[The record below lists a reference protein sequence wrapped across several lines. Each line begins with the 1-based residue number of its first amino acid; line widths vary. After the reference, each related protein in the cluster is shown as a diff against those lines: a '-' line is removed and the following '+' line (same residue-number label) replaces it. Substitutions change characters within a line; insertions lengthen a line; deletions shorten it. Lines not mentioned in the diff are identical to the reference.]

1 MADTASLGTPRAPW
15 HLWLVGILAL
25 LWNAM
30 GAFDY
35 LMTQTENERY
45 MASFTPEQLD
55 YFYGFPAWLV
65 AFWAIAVW
73 GGLLGAVL
81 LLARKRLAKP
91 VFLASL
97 VAMIITAIHNFLL
110 TNGLEVMGAT
120 GAVFT
125 VIIFLIA
132 VGLVAYS
139 SAMAKKGVLR

>member
-1 MADTASLGTPRAPW
+1 MAETAAIGTQRAPW

-45 MASFTPEQLD
+45 MASFTPEQLEF
-55 YFYGFPAWLV
+55 FYGFPAWLV

-73 GGLLGAVL
+73 GGLAAAVL

-91 VFLASL
+91 LFLVSL
-97 VAMIITAIHNFLL
+97 VAMIVTAIHNFGLS
-110 TNGLEVMGAT
+110 NGLEIMGTT

-125 VIIFLIA
+125 ILIFLIA